1 MSWPWHGVCYLA
13 SENKGNGFTS
23 FMTRARL
30 FRLAVSLALAF
41 LAVGLGGLSVYRKV
55 QAFQP
60 LGFEAVRQG
69 GVLRVAAVDRPEQVR
84 QGQQGLRKGD
94 LILED
99 SLARLSQRLKERPQS
114 EILVQRG
121 EQVLQLSYQR
131 PPLDVDF
138 PYLILCL
145 IGAVYLGIGLFT
157 LLRHGG
163 GQSLLFYLWC
173 LTSAA
178 LYLLTPTPPVDL
190 GFIAVSLVD
199 AVANILLPAL
209 TLHLFLVFP
218 TPLWNGGRLRRVV
231 PFLYLPAAALLA
243 LQLDLML
250 ARGRWIFG
258 SVTAARV
265 QALDR
270 IELIH
275 FLVLAV
281 AALALLFWRFRRG
294 AAWEQYRQMQW
305 IAYGVGG

>member
-1 MSWPWHGVCYLA
+1 
-13 SENKGNGFTS
+13 
-23 FMTRARL
+23 MTRARI
-30 FRLAVSLALAF
+30 FRLAASLVLAF

-60 LGFEAVRQG
+60 LGFEAVPRG
-69 GVLRVAAVDRPEQVR
+69 GILEVAAVDP
-84 QGQQGLRKGD
+84 GQQGLRKGD

-99 SLARLSQRLKERPQS
+99 SSLDQLARRLKERPASQL
-114 EILVQRG
+114 LVQRG
-121 EQVLQLSYQR
+121 EQVLPVSYQR
-131 PPLDVDF
+131 PPLDVDY

-178 LYLLTPTPPVDL
+178 LYLLTPTPPVDP
-190 GFIAVSLVD
+190 GFVAITIFD
-199 AVANILLPAL
+199 AVAYILLPAL
-209 TLHLFLVFP
+209 TVHLFLTFP
-218 TPLWNGGRLRRVV
+218 SPLWESRRLRRLV

-250 ARGRWIFG
+250 AKGHWIFG
-258 SVTAARV
+258 SLTAARI

-270 IELIH
+270 IELFH
-275 FLVLAV
+275 FVAFAV
-281 AALALLFWRFRRG
+281 AALALLAWRFRRG
-294 AAWEQYRQMQW
+294 AAWEQQRQTQW
-305 IAYGVGG
+305 I